1 MDAKTEKISQY
12 LEFNLP
18 QAGILSAISNPVAAF
33 QVKCGHQKHLIRFSF
48 DLFETQSPDQLIAQM
63 DQHGVCK
70 LLAESPEEKAILITE
85 FGCRITNT

>member
-1 MDAKTEKISQY
+1 MNVKTEKISQY

-48 DLFETQSPDQLIAQM
+48 DLFEAQSPEQLIAQM

-70 LLAESPEEKAILITE
+70 ILSEAHDEKAILITE
-85 FGCRITNT
+85 FGCRITDT